1 MTEPTHCPRCHKTD
15 IVRRKRYAATARA
28 PLHLLPLLGLYNL
41 LALLLRPAGPTC
53 SWCLGLPDAPFASQ
67 V

>member
-28 PLHLLPLLGLYNL
+28 PLHLLLLLGLYNL
-41 LALLLRPAGPTC
+41 LALLLRPAGPDMFVV
-53 SWCLGLPDAPFASQ
+53 LGLPDAPFASQ